1 MFKTNNEAV
10 NKSYMLKFGSIVNS
24 NVTIFFDF
32 QNCKQIKSQ
41 LLLAFYL
48 LFNMLR
54 TYIANKIRWNHLLCL
69 IIRYLNCIRMHS
81 LKTSL

>member
-10 NKSYMLKFGSIVNS
+10 NKSYMLKLGSIVNS

-41 LLLAFYL
+41 LLDMPQKVRHYL
-48 LFNMLR
+48 GHFLWKEKLSMI
-54 TYIANKIRWNHLLCL
+54 THL
-69 IIRYLNCIRMHS
+69 N
-81 LKTSL
+81 